1 MASRC
6 LNILHAV
13 ETNSIVLPLESSTVQ
28 QGAAG
33 THGWRESHVVALKA
47 LPGHVATVAATG
59 TRYVPDEHPVRTQP
73 VAALA
78 ALRRQDHPTAVG
90 AGDQITYAGHGVRV
104 RRLAAQATP
113 LE

>member
-6 LNILHAV
+6 LNISHAA

-28 QGAAG
+28 QAAAG

-47 LPGHVATVAATG
+47 LPGRVSTVAATG
-59 TRYVPDEHPVRTQP
+59 TRHVPDEHPARTQP

-78 ALRRQDHPTAVG
+78 ALRWQHHPGPIDG
-90 AGDQITYAGHGVRV
+90 ADQITDTGHGVRV
-104 RRLAAQATP
+104 RRGAQ
-113 LE
+113 L